1 MLDDE
6 TRPANGAQQPQEP
19 NAETSP
25 QGLVRQ
31 QQGGEDKQRSAYE
44 KQYSDDTPKPIL
56 PLRLLMKFRT
66 WKDDPFRHR
75 PNIAEWLTVFFT
87 GAVIV
92 VGVLQYGVYRQQKRI
107 MESSGGQTDQLI
119 RAAKINA
126 CAARQIA
133 AASQKNAKAAESF
146 SATAGLI
153 NGSIEGAVGKLQ
165 DQVEKMDKARTDAN
179 QAAQNALQAS
189 IDIASEDRRPWVG
202 LKDFVCKE
210 CSTQPDTTP
219 PTKIPIGR
227 PVIMEIL
234 NIGGISGIIE
244 NTGKTPAIQTKIDGL
259 FATRNGAD
267 PIPDYDSVAG
277 EQKSPEIPP
286 NLPPSM
292 AAEWAKNLELV
303 KRYRT
308 DLAPIALPPDSL
320 RTKTIVGQAHIT
332 RDSTARIEEK
342 TIVYAIGKITYYGTD
357 RKTEHITTFCLFN
370 ELGSNFRFCP
380 TGNDMK

>member
-1 MLDDE
+1 MQGQLDE
-6 TRPANGAQQPQEP
+6 MKR
-19 NAETSP
+19 S
-25 QGLVRQ
+25 
-31 QQGGEDKQRSAYE
+31 GEQSTEQVWRAIDNINWLARSM
-44 KQYSDDTPKPIL
+44 D
-56 PLRLLMKFRT
+56 
-66 WKDDPFRHR
+66 W
-75 PNIAEWLTVFFT
+75 
-87 GAVIV
+87 
-92 VGVLQYGVYRQQKRI
+92 
-107 MESSGGQTDQLI
+107 
-119 RAAKINA
+119 
-126 CAARQIA
+126 
-133 AASQKNAKAAESF
+133 SQKTTQKGIQA
-146 SATAGLI
+146 
-153 NGSIEGAVGKLQ
+153 
-165 DQVEKMDKARTDAN
+165 QVERMDAARTDADK
-179 QAAQNALQAS
+179 AAQNALQAS

-308 DLAPIALPPDSL
+308 DSAPIALPPDSL
-320 RTKTIVGQAHIT
+320 RTKPIVGQAHIT

-342 TIVYAIGKITYYGTD
+342 TIVYAVGKITYYGTD